1 MKLGLMT
8 LYVVFMM
15 TQFFYLG
22 KELDHRLKIYFMVN
36 SSLDRVVYRVLSG
49 MSIMVFYFNFLNLL
63 PGKWIYNAFWITW
76 ALLGLFYSWP
86 TRGKIIQESVTSN
99 FSEFR
104 YLDAFEKT
112 IFCLCILFLIFSIPM
127 FPILTDIEALK
138 LLTDPTEKVS
148 PYFWNFFNV
157 LYYPFKKYTLL
168 MKIAFL
174 VHFYI
179 FGVAFSMLSLYAL
192 LRYFVSR
199 RLSILGAFVYISTW
213 PLYKMYVNS
222 ISGIISQTFI
232 ISWVWAIFWISK
244 SSTYRS
250 GLFLGLI
257 ALLATLL
264 NHFYFYLIIPSSLLI
279 FVLFIP
285 DKTIWYKRQLLKY
298 ASFGF
303 IASAVVYY
311 MGFDKFGGKTFSE
324 NLSVIHVL
332 SKAFYSLTYFGV
344 AIFLLKILNT
354 KSKLLN
360 SFLIDKLK
368 LKATLIIISFFIL
381 FAILIDASYMEPM
394 AIIWFIVLLS
404 LIPLELLFQ
413 NIARL
418 RSKRNMIY
426 LVYIIIC
433 LLDSHLEGRIKI
445 FLAIL
450 KSRII

>member
-1 MKLGLMT
+1 
-8 LYVVFMM
+8 MM

-104 YLDAFEKT
+104 YLDSFEKT
-112 IFCLCILFLIFSIPM
+112 IVFLCIIFLIFSIPT

-138 LLTDPTEKVS
+138 LLTDPAEKVS

-174 VHFYI
+174 IHFYI
-179 FGVAFSMLSLYAL
+179 FGIAFSMLSLYAL

-199 RLSILGAFVYISTW
+199 RLSILGAFVFISTW
-213 PLYKMYVNS
+213 PLYKLYMNS

-232 ISWVWAIFWISK
+232 ISWVWAIFWIAK

-257 ALLATLL
+257 SLLATLL
-264 NHFYFYLIIPSSLLI
+264 NHFYFYLIFPSTILI
-279 FVLFIP
+279 FFFFIP

-303 IASAVVYY
+303 AISTFVYY
-311 MGFDKFGGKTFSE
+311 MGFDKFGGRSFSE
-324 NLSVIHVL
+324 NMSVIHIL
-332 SKAFYSLTYFGV
+332 GKAFYSLTYFGA
-344 AIFLLKILNT
+344 AIVLIKLLNT
-354 KSKLLN
+354 KFKLF
-360 SFLIDKLK
+360 SGFLIEDLK
-368 LKATLIIISFFIL
+368 LKAVLIIVAFLVLYS
-381 FAILIDASYMEPM
+381 ILIDSSFMDPM
-394 AIIWFIVLLS
+394 SLMWFIVLLS